1 MWNSSIKAEYLASTI
16 VQAIEAYS
24 IRGTETVLV
33 ASINELRKQF
43 PNCTDAEI
51 NDILSLCFE
60 MYNMK
65 HSDSIEL
72 VITAPETFR
81 IKTKKTRD
89 VVEKL
94 IKNAEKS
101 LVMTGYSISD

>member
-72 VITAPETFR
+72 VITALKHLGLRQRKREMLLR
-81 IKTKKTRD
+81 
-89 VVEKL
+89 
-94 IKNAEKS
+94 S
-101 LVMTGYSISD
+101 

>member
-51 NDILSLCFE
+51 ILAL
-60 MYNMK
+60 
-65 HSDSIEL
+65 
-72 VITAPETFR
+72 
-81 IKTKKTRD
+81 
-89 VVEKL
+89 L
-94 IKNAEKS
+94 ISSSSE
-101 LVMTGYSISD
+101 

>member
-65 HSDSIEL
+65 HKGRAYEDTLERL
-72 VITAPETFR
+72 VDE
-81 IKTKKTRD
+81 IKA
-89 VVEKL
+89 VVE
-94 IKNAEKS
+94 IE
-101 LVMTGYSISD
+101 

>member
-33 ASINELRKQF
+33 DSINELRKQF

-51 NDILSLCFE
+51 NDIL
-60 MYNMK
+60 
-65 HSDSIEL
+65 
-72 VITAPETFR
+72 
-81 IKTKKTRD
+81 
-89 VVEKL
+89 
-94 IKNAEKS
+94 
-101 LVMTGYSISD
+101 

>member
-33 ASINELRKQF
+33 DSINELRKQF

-51 NDILSLCFE
+51 NFILS
-60 MYNMK
+60 
-65 HSDSIEL
+65 S
-72 VITAPETFR
+72 
-81 IKTKKTRD
+81 
-89 VVEKL
+89 
-94 IKNAEKS
+94 
-101 LVMTGYSISD
+101 